1 MRFKYDLQSGF
12 LLFKEFFNEYYQYV
26 PNYGLENKKIRDRL
40 DYLKYQDYEQDQDA
54 KDPVKFLQYFTKFLK
69 QINDNSTE
77 DISQKRTHLHSYET
91 FLPKKSFLKL
101 KYRQFNMEEI
111 DIQKSILSDDVEF
124 LLNQQRDK
132 ITLKKLTFH
141 FDINKQVVCIDSEF
155 WNSRT
160 KKLYKTDHYKE
171 LKKTEVSIDI
181 PAFVYPIALNIINN
195 EVIKKKQDQKIEKK
209 EGEEEVIQIWD
220 QYVMV
225 QLSNFKIIQVTSEK
239 PIELDIYDKEFS
251 NLPEIEKTQVLF
263 NRLTKPF
270 NDFIIGTFQHYNPVK
285 IPSLS
290 IQNYFV
296 KMSKRQYIISLM
308 RYCFK
313 KLQIVNHKDQ
323 IDKEVDSLIVY

>member
-1 MRFKYDLQSGF
+1 
-12 LLFKEFFNEYYQYV
+12 
-26 PNYGLENKKIRDRL
+26 
-40 DYLKYQDYEQDQDA
+40 
-54 KDPVKFLQYFTKFLK
+54 
-69 QINDNSTE
+69 
-77 DISQKRTHLHSYET
+77 
-91 FLPKKSFLKL
+91 
-101 KYRQFNMEEI
+101 
-111 DIQKSILSDDVEF
+111 
-124 LLNQQRDK
+124 
-132 ITLKKLTFH
+132 
-141 FDINKQVVCIDSEF
+141 
-155 WNSRT
+155 
-160 KKLYKTDHYKE
+160 
-171 LKKTEVSIDI
+171 
-181 PAFVYPIALNIINN
+181 
-195 EVIKKKQDQKIEKK
+195 
-209 EGEEEVIQIWD
+209 
-220 QYVMV
+220 MV

-251 NLPEIEKTQVLF
+251 NMPEIEKTQVLF

>member
-40 DYLKYQDYEQDQDA
+40 DYLKYQDYEKDQDA

-195 EVIKKKQDQKIEKK
+195 EVIKKK
-209 EGEEEVIQIWD
+209 
-220 QYVMV
+220 
-225 QLSNFKIIQVTSEK
+225 
-239 PIELDIYDKEFS
+239 
-251 NLPEIEKTQVLF
+251 
-263 NRLTKPF
+263 
-270 NDFIIGTFQHYNPVK
+270 
-285 IPSLS
+285 
-290 IQNYFV
+290 
-296 KMSKRQYIISLM
+296 
-308 RYCFK
+308 
-313 KLQIVNHKDQ
+313 
-323 IDKEVDSLIVY
+323 